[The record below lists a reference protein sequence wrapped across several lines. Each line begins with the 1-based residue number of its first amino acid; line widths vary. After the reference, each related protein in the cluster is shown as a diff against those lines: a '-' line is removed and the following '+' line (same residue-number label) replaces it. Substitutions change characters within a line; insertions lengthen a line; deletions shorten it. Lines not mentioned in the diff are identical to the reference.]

1 MALFLVSNLSDIVIK
16 APFILLLSFVISC
29 MPSTNRRW
37 KSSLPIYLYF
47 INTRVIGTLRILQAH
62 HRWLPLL
69 GEDEGMRMMIC

>member
-1 MALFLVSNLSDIVIK
+1 MGQ
-16 APFILLLSFVISC
+16 SF
-29 MPSTNRRW
+29 
-37 KSSLPIYLYF
+37 SLTHYTFCPNLYF